1 MTFAQDLGSR
11 FCKWP
16 PQPWVA
22 LPWSIWFPCGGNGSW
37 AVRLEWIHLVTSN
50 QCRWERLVRPSSL
63 PDEQSMDGWPPHEFV
78 QENVYRLHAEDV
90 ASRPGASVRIA
101 TNRSALLAWH
111 PHFDPTAVMKIKG
124 MLSNTLR
131 CRLSVQAKEMQIC
144 SGGSL
149 PRGGRL
155 PESNG
160 AEARQWWRHLALG
173 GLVWWSTS
181 EATKVHCMEDP
192 EDQATAGAPSS
203 GSRDWGAVDAS
214 NALQVAA
221 INHVSRWRDQHG
233 MGADSDFGFAFST
246 YDHAVAAGGHHLAAA
261 WVTVRAEQLGQL
273 LPEAAALVE
282 SQGTV
287 RSSSIRGAGASVAPR
302 APVQKW
308 ALTKRRGV
316 RLHPNPQETPEAI
329 VRRVEVLGNL
339 FLQFGALQ
347 PAGYLSKRLEAEWS
361 QACNRL
367 AQRLVT
373 SSEAST
379 ISNAIRT
386 GKELSKFMADRERPF
401 PPAHVDLD
409 AFLYDSKAAP
419 APSRALASMKWL
431 SNQGQLAW
439 DLAGLSAPEATTRK
453 RKKAG
458 QAVLVAPPMFLHL
471 EEKIEACHGVG
482 DPRWT
487 ALLASWMS
495 AAGCLRYKHIVR
507 SSPRKLSK
515 STMHCTCSKGKQK
528 RLRKGFS
535 YCIPAQFSTGW
546 PWGQHWFKLYE
557 RLDSQKK
564 TSCGLC
570 FDPVGTPWHFKEITE
585 ATRELFAD
593 QVERPG
599 DLTSYSW
606 RRWGPS
612 VAHLLAF
619 TPERLAALGDWQDRK
634 HVSAETN
641 MPLHYSGVR
650 YTQSLKAKH
659 AVLGAMSFF
668 GGYEDWDMIPASV
681 VMEAREAEVALID
694 KAVSQDQAVL
704 WALPMSA
711 TEIREPFQ
719 LTTALKSKA
728 ALLRQQSGGT
738 HVARTMPASI
748 AGRTMSDHMKDG
760 SALCAAFQEG
770 RCGRLPEECKGK
782 HRCAAVLR
790 SGRVCGGNH
799 HGQDCRDPRVLK
811 ADVPEVPAQPDP
823 SQKPPEPKHPPRK
836 KARTKLPIQED
847 PPAVELTPAEQAL
860 EDRYDMWATRKDRTA
875 QRPSPIWTSPQGGTL
890 WLSGL
895 PTKETVARFPPA
907 TLQISCFPQPVAA
920 KRGVLLPRSINMTVA
935 PSKQKVRDSQWR
947 LAWPVMKT
955 SLQSGEDVLLHC
967 VAGKH
972 RAAGIAVL
980 AVPCWLASRW
990 TMRRRR

>member
-1 MTFAQDLGSR
+1 M
-11 FCKWP
+11 
-16 PQPWVA
+16 
-22 LPWSIWFPCGGNGSW
+22 
-37 AVRLEWIHLVTSN
+37 
-50 QCRWERLVRPSSL
+50 
-63 PDEQSMDGWPPHEFV
+63 
-78 QENVYRLHAEDV
+78 
-90 ASRPGASVRIA
+90 
-101 TNRSALLAWH
+101 
-111 PHFDPTAVMKIKG
+111 
-124 MLSNTLR
+124 
-131 CRLSVQAKEMQIC
+131 
-144 SGGSL
+144 
-149 PRGGRL
+149 
-155 PESNG
+155 
-160 AEARQWWRHLALG
+160 
-173 GLVWWSTS
+173 
-181 EATKVHCMEDP
+181 
-192 EDQATAGAPSS
+192 
-203 GSRDWGAVDAS
+203 
-214 NALQVAA
+214 
-221 INHVSRWRDQHG
+221 
-233 MGADSDFGFAFST
+233 
-246 YDHAVAAGGHHLAAA
+246 
-261 WVTVRAEQLGQL
+261 
-273 LPEAAALVE
+273 
-282 SQGTV
+282 
-287 RSSSIRGAGASVAPR
+287 
-302 APVQKW
+302 
-308 ALTKRRGV
+308 
-316 RLHPNPQETPEAI
+316 
-329 VRRVEVLGNL
+329 
-339 FLQFGALQ
+339 
-347 PAGYLSKRLEAEWS
+347 
-361 QACNRL
+361 
-367 AQRLVT
+367 
-373 SSEAST
+373 
-379 ISNAIRT
+379 
-386 GKELSKFMADRERPF
+386 
-401 PPAHVDLD
+401 
-409 AFLYDSKAAP
+409 
-419 APSRALASMKWL
+419 
-431 SNQGQLAW
+431 
-439 DLAGLSAPEATTRK
+439 
-453 RKKAG
+453 
-458 QAVLVAPPMFLHL
+458 
-471 EEKIEACHGVG
+471 
-482 DPRWT
+482 
-487 ALLASWMS
+487 
-495 AAGCLRYKHIVR
+495 
-507 SSPRKLSK
+507 
-515 STMHCTCSKGKQK
+515 
-528 RLRKGFS
+528 
-535 YCIPAQFSTGW
+535 
-546 PWGQHWFKLYE
+546 
-557 RLDSQKK
+557 
-564 TSCGLC
+564 
-570 FDPVGTPWHFKEITE
+570 
-585 ATRELFAD
+585 
-593 QVERPG
+593 ERPG

-711 TEIREPFQ
+711 TEIRERFQ

-760 SALCAAFQEG
+760 SALCAAFQKG

-811 ADVPEVPAQPDP
+811 VDVPEVPAQPDP

-875 QRPSPIWTSPQGGTL
+875 QRPSPIWNSPQGGTL

-920 KRGVLLPRSINMTVA
+920 KGGVLLPRSINMTVA

-980 AVPCWLASRW
+980 ARSLLAGESLDDAEKAIAQVRTIDMDGLLRDYTVGPWLTEMKRTSTMTPPPPRVTGFMATPRSRVHLMIEGELPLCSHKQAASKAADRLSAPLKTADDLEAAAW
-990 TMRRRR
+990 GRQICQVCLGKASAAAQLRLEALQ